1 MNENSPP
8 VDHIIDDG
16 RAQRPV
22 EEHLK
27 SRATWMRALYMAIAA
42 VLISL
47 ASAVGCFV
55 VLLGFFWVLFT
66 GEVNTHLRSAG
77 QMIADYVYQ
86 IIRFL
91 TFNTEDRPFPLGGDW
106 PSPDDSRA
114 G

>member
-8 VDHIIDDG
+8 ADHVINDRTDH
-16 RAQRPV
+16 RPV

-27 SRATWMRALYMAIAA
+27 SRATWMRALHMVIAA

-55 VLLGFFWVLFT
+55 VVLGFFWVLFT
-66 GEVNTHLRSAG
+66 GEVNPHLKSAG
-77 QMIADYVYQ
+77 QVIADYVYQ

-106 PSPDDSRA
+106 PSPGASRA
-114 G
+114 D